1 MKVGF
6 SFPPFEDTDSKHEQ
20 IYLSRGGKMKIL
32 LKILFGIFFIIS
44 FFINQLHAVSNSKIY
59 GIITNQNTSQ
69 PIPDA
74 NIIIEKT
81 DFGTASGDNGHYLIK
96 NLPESSYNITVKV
109 IGYQTKTI
117 ANITIREDTELNIA
131 LKPEAVHLNPIV
143 ITATGYKH
151 LKSNITVASEIM
163 SRNDLLNNSGIT
175 PAEIVNNTTSIHIRD
190 YGGYAGIKSPSIRGS
205 NSEQVLVLLDGQ
217 RLNSSQN
224 GNFDLNSIPLESLE
238 KIEIIRGGHS
248 AFYGT
253 DAMGGIINLVT
264 RDFIK
269 QNKLSLGIKTTTG
282 SFGTRGYDFYGSQK
296 IKNFNYLIT
305 YDHLQSQGDFAYT
318 NPYTDSEEIRKNN
331 DYNRNNLLLKAGYT
345 INKNSEIDITHR
357 IIQSERGSAG
367 SLQYLTNRAR
377 NNLKD
382 NMTNL
387 HLSYQLHP
395 QLKIDNS
402 LYLHNND
409 NTYKDPEAFTPV
421 TSHHENQVY
430 GFKSRLKWN
439 LGANFNLNTGFE
451 YRKENLES
459 SDIGSLNRTNTGTFI
474 HSEVDFHV
482 STFDIKLVPA
492 IRYDHYSNIG
502 SILSPKFG
510 MLLDYNKIDN
520 LFFRSN
526 IGKSFRAP
534 TFNDLWWPKDS
545 WTQGNPDLKPETSVN
560 FDFGFSYHNNGP
572 AQINIESTYFY
583 RQIKNLILWQPDV
596 NYVYTPDNIG
606 KARIDGLE
614 NTITIRLLDYDS
626 YLKISHTYLNALNKT
641 KESNN
646 YDNTLIYRP
655 KNKISFSAGCSF
667 YSISLLI
674 DYTLVEKQFSD
685 KANDNTISRYQLL
698 NSSLSYAL
706 KIYELTMN
714 FSLKA
719 KNLLNENYILM
730 KDYPLP
736 GREILFSVGI
746 EY

>member
-20 IYLSRGGKMKIL
+20 IYLCQGGKMKVL
-32 LKILFGIFFIIS
+32 LKILFGIFLITG
-44 FFINQLHAVSNSKIY
+44 FFINQLQAGSNSKIY
-59 GIITNQNTSQ
+59 GVITNQNTSQ

-96 NLPESSYNITVKV
+96 NLPEGSYNVTVKV

-117 ANITIREDTELNIA
+117 ANINFRKDTELNIA
-131 LKPEAVHLNPIV
+131 LKPEAVQLNPIV
-143 ITATGYKH
+143 VTATGYKH
-151 LKSNITVASEIM
+151 LKSNITVASEIL
-163 SRNDLLNNSGIT
+163 SRKELLNNTGIT

-190 YGGYAGIKSPSIRGS
+190 YGGYAGIKSPAIRGA

-224 GNFDLNSIPLESLE
+224 GNFDLNSIPVESLE

-264 RDFIK
+264 RNFIK

-282 SFGTRGYDFYGSQK
+282 SFGTRGYDFFGSQK
-296 IKNFNYLIT
+296 IGNFNYLIT

-318 NPYTDSEEIRKNN
+318 NPYTDSEEIRNNN

-345 INKNSEIDITHR
+345 INKKSNIEITHR

-367 SLQYLTNRAR
+367 SLQYLTNKAR

-382 NMTNL
+382 NLTNL
-387 HLSYQLHP
+387 HLSYQLNP
-395 QLKIDNS
+395 QLKINNS

-409 NTYKDPEAFTPV
+409 NTFKDPEAFTSV
-421 TSHHENQVY
+421 NSHHENQVY
-430 GFKSRLKWN
+430 GFKSRLKWDP
-439 LGANFNLNTGFE
+439 GADFNLNTGFE
-451 YRKENLES
+451 YRNENLES
-459 SDIGSLNRTNTGTFI
+459 SDIGSRNRTNISTFI
-474 HSEVDFHV
+474 HSEVDFHI
-482 STFDIKLVPA
+482 SPFDIKLVPA

-510 MLLDYNKIDN
+510 MLLHCKKINN
-520 LFFRSN
+520 LLFKSN
-526 IGKSFRAP
+526 IGKSFRTP

-545 WTQGNPDLKPETSVN
+545 WTKGNPDLKPETSVN
-560 FDFGFSYHNNGP
+560 FDFGFSYHNNAL
-572 AQINIESTYFY
+572 AQINIESTYFN
-583 RQIKNLILWQPDV
+583 RQIKNLILWQPDA
-596 NYVYTPDNIG
+596 NFIYTPDNIG
-606 KARIDGLE
+606 KAKINGLE
-614 NTITIRLLDYDS
+614 NAITLRLLNYNS

-641 KESNN
+641 KKSDYYN
-646 YDNTLIYRP
+646 NTLIYRP
-655 KNKISFSAGCSF
+655 NNKISFSAGCSF
-667 YSISLLI
+667 YSISILF
-674 DYTLVEKQFSD
+674 DYAIVGNQFSD
-685 KANDNTISRYQLL
+685 KANVNTISKYKLL
-698 NSSLSYAL
+698 NSSLSYSL

-719 KNLLNENYILM
+719 KNLLNEDYILM